1 MKKIISFFLAAV
13 CLLGLV
19 GCSNNESSVWAWT
32 QGLTQEEIVC
42 ATPWNQDKINADDVF
57 APLDEQ
63 ETLEL
68 VTLLNKLTKD
78 SFAENKHLR
87 GGTATY
93 GLEITLDSEI
103 YHLNEANGPHGTLE
117 VSYNEKLWWIDDAE
131 LSAFVQRVTTEA
143 AEPEQI
149 VMDTIPAL
157 SVSYG
162 EEMVLDPRVGEA
174 SWKYLKAD
182 STEEAIVSDGIHPLD
197 AKDSSP
203 FFVLDS
209 YAETPFEIW
218 LIWELAPSTVMVRYW
233 DESCW
238 GQLEAQPVGRELLAK
253 SGNADFAYYFE
264 PLEGNY
270 IYEVIANWENA
281 LDYSGRVCYNFHAV
295 MTDQEPTAQ
304 MIYEKY
310 LENFSKVD
318 PLYMDLNQDGEPEL
332 VIDYR
337 NSSEVAIVTIVDGEP
352 VMVMDRSCTF
362 LCEDG
367 IIGKWGEGSGGETV
381 CYYRMDGQETVL
393 VDVVVSP
400 SNELSW
406 YHTSDPNARL
416 GTTKNMDR
424 ITKEEGQK
432 ICARYRLWDDSMPF
446 YLTNFY
452 PEGT

>member
-1 MKKIISFFLAAV
+1 MKKIIALFLALILTLALPGCGKSEEEAAPGALPPVIMVEGVIYADTGKESNTINRKDGFDGEITTSVKGGERPTENDQSNFGTGYGYQFGELEGTVDLYINGKWWIYADEEANEQISYPERYAV
-13 CLLGLV
+13 MDK
-19 GCSNNESSVWAWT
+19 
-32 QGLTQEEIVC
+32 
-42 ATPWNQDKINADDVF
+42 TP
-57 APLDEQ
+57 
-63 ETLEL
+63 
-68 VTLLNKLTKD
+68 KLTV
-78 SFAENKHLR
+78 
-87 GGTATY
+87 TY
-93 GLEITLDSEI
+93 GDQSIDEPRIGVLSWEYTKEDGSKG
-103 YHLNEANGPHGTLE
+103 A
-117 VSYNEKLWWIDDAE
+117 KL
-131 LSAFVQRVTTEA
+131 
-143 AEPEQI
+143 
-149 VMDTIPAL
+149 
-157 SVSYG
+157 G
-162 EEMVLDPRVGEA
+162 
-174 SWKYLKAD
+174 
-182 STEEAIVSDGIHPLD
+182 DGAHPLD
-197 AKDSSP
+197 AKHASP
-203 FFVLDS
+203 FITLDP
-209 YAETPFEIW
+209 YAQEPFEIW
-218 LIWELAPSTVMVRYW
+218 LHWDLLPDSVLVRYW
-233 DESCW
+233 GEECW
-238 GQLEAQPVGRELLAK
+238 GQLEAEPAGRSLLK
-253 SGNADFAYYFE
+253 EGNEAGDAYCLV
-264 PLEGNY
+264 PQVGNY
-270 IYEVIANWENA
+270 IYEVIASWENA
-281 LDYSGRVCYNFHAV
+281 PNYSGKVCYNFHAV
-295 MTDQEPTAQ
+295 MTDEEPTAQ

-406 YHTSDPNARL
+406 YHTSDPNAQL

-424 ITKEEGQK
+424 ISKEEGQK